1 MFTSARHKR
10 QTREHLDACLAE
22 LNQIRPA
29 TLLREDVLGRDL
41 SVRMGLAYFE
51 RTLELYHR
59 LSHCDL
65 DLVPLARL
73 KNIAN
78 DAENTVDQFRKI
90 LSFTGKDLQS
100 PLEARDLLIDDV
112 KDSFE
117 RISPNVGIVV
127 SQLPKRHQDFARS
140 TSAVFVV
147 ALCVLISALAVI
159 AYYSV
164 NDRTIADNLRNAV
177 YGVRSP

>member
-1 MFTSARHKR
+1 MIKFRNILIVLQRSTVQVATAGGEGDSMFTSARHKR

-41 SVRMGLAYFE
+41 GFRMGLAYFE

-65 DLVPLARL
+65 DLLPLARL

-100 PLEARDLLIDDV
+100 
-112 KDSFE
+112 
-117 RISPNVGIVV
+117 
-127 SQLPKRHQDFARS
+127 
-140 TSAVFVV
+140 
-147 ALCVLISALAVI
+147 
-159 AYYSV
+159 
-164 NDRTIADNLRNAV
+164 
-177 YGVRSP
+177 

>member
-41 SVRMGLAYFE
+41 GFRMGLAYFE

-65 DLVPLARL
+65 DLLPLARL
-73 KNIAN
+73 KNITN

-127 SQLPKRHQDFARS
+127 SRRAPLSWSVFAYSFRLWQL
-140 TSAVFVV
+140 
-147 ALCVLISALAVI
+147 
-159 AYYSV
+159 
-164 NDRTIADNLRNAV
+164 
-177 YGVRSP
+177 SPTTP